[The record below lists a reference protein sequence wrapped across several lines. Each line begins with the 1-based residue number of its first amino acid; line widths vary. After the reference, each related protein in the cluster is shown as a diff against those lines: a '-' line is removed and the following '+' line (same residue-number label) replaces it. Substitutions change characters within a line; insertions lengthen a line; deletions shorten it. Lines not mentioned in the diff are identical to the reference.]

1 MTKHTKENDRLRKLV
16 ESFPKLT
23 VTVLGD
29 LVADE
34 FVFGE
39 ISRVSREAPV
49 LILKH
54 RDRKVVPGGGAN
66 AIYNLADLGVNV
78 LPVGV
83 VGDDEPGRLLLRAF
97 RHKRIPVSGVLK
109 DKSYSTVTKTRIL
122 AGFAHTAG
130 QQVVRLDREPT
141 EGPDSHLRRELV
153 LAAREYTRA
162 SDALLVS
169 DYGYGA
175 ATPTLLN
182 VIREKRGLD
191 NVLVTLDSRHRML
204 EFSGVTAATPNESE
218 VEEVLG
224 IRIGNDW
231 ERLLAAGDQ
240 IAVQMN
246 LESLLITRG
255 KDGMVA
261 FPRRHK
267 PVDLPIYGSDEV
279 ADVTGAGDTV
289 IATFTASLAAGG
301 TAEEAAQLANYAGGI
316 VVMKRGT
323 ATVSQQELL
332 EALDKTTPVA
342 REHERVGT
350 GLCPVQAGR
359 SPASTCE
366 SAPIKTRTG
375 SLTTSFHR
383 KIVSRDQLQQ
393 YVANWR
399 RAGDRITLA
408 NGCFDLLHVG
418 HVRYLHAA
426 RELGGKLIVAVNTD
440 AAVRELKGEGRPA
453 MPAEERAEILASL
466 ADVDAVVVFPEK
478 DVRAIIREIRPDF
491 HAKGTDYTAENVPER
506 DEVEACGGR
515 DVIVGDPKNH
525 SATEIISRLGPRES

>member
-1 MTKHTKENDRLRKLV
+1 MTKHSKENDRLRKIV
-16 ESFPKLT
+16 EAFPKLT

-130 QQVVRLDREPT
+130 QQVVRLDREPADV
-141 EGPDSHLRRELV
+141 PSPHLRRELI
-153 LAAREYTRA
+153 LAARQYIRA

-175 ATPTLLN
+175 ATPSLLN
-182 VIREKRGLD
+182 AIREKRGIEK
-191 NVLVTLDSRHRML
+191 VLVTLDSRHRML
-204 EFSGVTAATPNESE
+204 EFTGVTAATPNESE
-218 VEEVLG
+218 VEHVLG
-224 IRIGNDW
+224 IQIGNDW
-231 ERLLAAGDQ
+231 SRLVAAGDQ
-240 IAVQMN
+240 ILGQMN
-246 LESLLITRG
+246 LESLVITRG

-267 PVDLPIYGSDEV
+267 PIDLPIFGSDEV

-289 IATFTASLAAGG
+289 IATLTAALAAGA
-301 TAEEAAQLANYAGGI
+301 TTEEAAQLANYAGGI

-332 EALDKTTPVA
+332 EALDQAPPV
-342 REHERVGT
+342 
-350 GLCPVQAGR
+350 
-359 SPASTCE
+359 
-366 SAPIKTRTG
+366 TRP
-375 SLTTSFHR
+375 H
-383 KIVSRDQLQQ
+383 
-393 YVANWR
+393 
-399 RAGDRITLA
+399 
-408 NGCFDLLHVG
+408 
-418 HVRYLHAA
+418 
-426 RELGGKLIVAVNTD
+426 
-440 AAVRELKGEGRPA
+440 
-453 MPAEERAEILASL
+453 
-466 ADVDAVVVFPEK
+466 
-478 DVRAIIREIRPDF
+478 
-491 HAKGTDYTAENVPER
+491 
-506 DEVEACGGR
+506 
-515 DVIVGDPKNH
+515 
-525 SATEIISRLGPRES
+525 